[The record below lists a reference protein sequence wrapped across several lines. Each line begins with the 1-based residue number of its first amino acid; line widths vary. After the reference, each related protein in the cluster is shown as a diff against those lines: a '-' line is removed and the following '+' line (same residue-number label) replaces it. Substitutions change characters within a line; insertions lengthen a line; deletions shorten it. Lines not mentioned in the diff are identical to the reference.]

1 MNTTNVGV
9 VGGGLMGSEIA
20 LTVARH
26 LGCKVVIRDISDEAL
41 AKSKDTVF
49 KVASRTVRRNEA
61 TDEEAADWL
70 RRISYVTKIEDVAAG
85 QPEVVIEA
93 VFEDLALKQELF
105 AELDRLVPPTAI
117 LCTNTSALPVTSIA
131 VRTQNP
137 QRVVGTHFFNP
148 ASIMKL
154 VEMVRGYYTSD
165 DTVERTK
172 ELCRSIGKEPVV
184 CKDSPGFITSRL
196 MAPILMEAVR
206 CLQEEL
212 ASVED
217 IDKAM
222 KLAYNHPIGPFEF
235 LDLVGLDTMVKVLDE
250 MTKTMGSQWLAP
262 PLMRQ
267 LVAAGRMGR
276 KAGKGFYEYDK
287 LKPR

>member
-1 MNTTNVGV
+1 MDVKNVGV
-9 VGGGLMGSEIA
+9 IGGGLMGSEIA

-26 LGCKVVIRDISDEAL
+26 LGCNVVIRDVSDEAL
-41 AKSKDTVF
+41 ANSRATIS
-49 KVASRTVRRNEA
+49 KVASRTVRRKEA
-61 TDEEAADWL
+61 TEDEAANWL
-70 RRISYVTKIEDVAAG
+70 KRISYVTKVEDVAAA

-93 VFEDLALKQELF
+93 VFEDMSLKQGVF
-105 AELDRLVPPTAI
+105 ADLDRLTSPGVL
-117 LCTNTSALPVTSIA
+117 LCTNTSALPITSIA
-131 VRTQNP
+131 AKTQHP
-137 QRVVGTHFFNP
+137 ERVVGTHFFNP

-165 DTVERTK
+165 DTVERAK
-172 ELCRSIGKEPVV
+172 AFCKSIGKESVV

-196 MAPILMEAVR
+196 MAPILLEAVR
-206 CLQEEL
+206 CLQEGV
-212 ASVED
+212 ASAED

-250 MTKTMGSQWLAP
+250 MSKTMGSQWLAP

-267 LVAAGRMGR
+267 LVAAGRLGR
-276 KAGKGFYEYDK
+276 KTGKGFYDYSK
-287 LKPR
+287 

>member
-1 MNTTNVGV
+1 MDVKNVGV
-9 VGGGLMGSEIA
+9 IGGGLMGSEIA

-26 LGCKVVIRDISDEAL
+26 LGCNVVIRDVSDEAL
-41 AKSKDTVF
+41 ANSRATIS
-49 KVASRTVRRNEA
+49 KVASRTVRRKEA
-61 TDEEAADWL
+61 TEDEAANWL
-70 RRISYVTKIEDVAAG
+70 KRISYVTKVEDIAAT

-93 VFEDLALKQELF
+93 VFEDMSLKQGVF
-105 AELDRLVPPTAI
+105 ADLDRLTSPGVL
-117 LCTNTSALPVTSIA
+117 LCTNTSALPITSIA
-131 VRTQNP
+131 AKTQHP
-137 QRVVGTHFFNP
+137 ERIVGTHFFNP

-165 DTVERTK
+165 DTVERAK
-172 ELCRSIGKEPVV
+172 AFCKSIGKESVV

-196 MAPILMEAVR
+196 MAPILLEAVR
-206 CLQEEL
+206 CLQEGV
-212 ASVED
+212 ASAED

-250 MTKTMGSQWLAP
+250 MSKSMGSQWLAP

-267 LVAAGRMGR
+267 LVAAGRLGR
-276 KAGKGFYEYDK
+276 KTGKGFYDYSK
-287 LKPR
+287 

>member
-1 MNTTNVGV
+1 MDVKNVGV
-9 VGGGLMGSEIA
+9 IGGGLMGSEIA

-26 LGCKVVIRDISDEAL
+26 LGCNVVIRDVSDEAL
-41 AKSKDTVF
+41 AKSRDTIS
-49 KVASRTVRRNEA
+49 KVASRTVRRKEA
-61 TDEEAADWL
+61 TEDEAANWL
-70 RRISYVTKIEDVAAG
+70 KRISYVTKVEDVAAA

-93 VFEDLALKQELF
+93 VFEDMSLKQGVF
-105 AELDRLVPPTAI
+105 ADLDRLTSPGVL
-117 LCTNTSALPVTSIA
+117 LCTNTSALPITSIA
-131 VRTQNP
+131 AKTQHP
-137 QRVVGTHFFNP
+137 ERIVGTHFFNP

-172 ELCRSIGKEPVV
+172 AFCKSIGKESVV

-196 MAPILMEAVR
+196 MAPILLEAVR
-206 CLQEEL
+206 CLQEGV
-212 ASVED
+212 ASAED

-250 MTKTMGSQWLAP
+250 MSKTMGSQWLAP

-267 LVAAGRMGR
+267 LVAAGRLGR
-276 KAGKGFYEYDK
+276 KTGKGFYDYSK
-287 LKPR
+287 

>member
-1 MNTTNVGV
+1 MDVKNVGV
-9 VGGGLMGSEIA
+9 IGGGLMGSEIA

-26 LGCKVVIRDISDEAL
+26 LGCNVVIRDVSDEAL
-41 AKSKDTVF
+41 ANSRATIS
-49 KVASRTVRRNEA
+49 KVASRTVRRKEA
-61 TDEEAADWL
+61 TEDEAADWL
-70 RRISYVTKIEDVAAG
+70 KRISYVTKVDDVAAA

-93 VFEDLALKQELF
+93 VFEDMSLKQGVF
-105 AELDRLVPPTAI
+105 ADLDRLTSPDVL
-117 LCTNTSALPVTSIA
+117 LCTNTSALPITSIA
-131 VRTQNP
+131 AKTQHP
-137 QRVVGTHFFNP
+137 ERIVGTHFFNP

-172 ELCRSIGKEPVV
+172 AFCKSIGKEPVV

-196 MAPILMEAVR
+196 MAPILLEAIR
-206 CLQEEL
+206 CLQEGV
-212 ASVED
+212 ASAED

-250 MTKTMGSQWLAP
+250 MSKTMGSQWLAP

-267 LVAAGRMGR
+267 LVAAGRLGR
-276 KAGKGFYEYDK
+276 KTGKGFYDYSK
-287 LKPR
+287 

>member
-1 MNTTNVGV
+1 MDVKNVGV
-9 VGGGLMGSEIA
+9 IGGGLMGSEIA

-26 LGCKVVIRDISDEAL
+26 LGCNVVIRDVSNEAL
-41 AKSKDTVF
+41 AKSRDTIA

-61 TDEEAADWL
+61 TEDEAANWVK
-70 RRISYVTKIEDVAAG
+70 RISYVTKVEDVAAA

-93 VFEDLALKQELF
+93 VFEDMSLKQGVF
-105 AELDRLVPPTAI
+105 ADLDRLTSPGVL
-117 LCTNTSALPVTSIA
+117 LCTNTSALPITSIA
-131 VRTQNP
+131 AKTQHP
-137 QRVVGTHFFNP
+137 ERIVGTHFFNP

-165 DTVERTK
+165 DTVERAK
-172 ELCRSIGKEPVV
+172 AFCKSIGKESVV

-196 MAPILMEAVR
+196 MAPILLEAVR
-206 CLQEEL
+206 CLQEGV
-212 ASVED
+212 ASAED

-250 MTKTMGSQWLAP
+250 MSNTMGSQWLAP

-267 LVAAGRMGR
+267 LVAAGRLGR
-276 KAGKGFYEYDK
+276 KTGKGFYDYSK
-287 LKPR
+287 

>member
-1 MNTTNVGV
+1 MDVKNVGV
-9 VGGGLMGSEIA
+9 IGGGLMGSEIA
-20 LTVARH
+20 LIVARH
-26 LGCKVVIRDISDEAL
+26 LGCNVVIRDVSDEAL
-41 AKSKDTVF
+41 AKSRDTIS
-49 KVASRTVRRNEA
+49 KVASRTVRRKEA
-61 TDEEAADWL
+61 TEDEAANWL
-70 RRISYVTKIEDVAAG
+70 KRISYVTKVEDVAAA

-93 VFEDLALKQELF
+93 VFEDMSLKQGVF
-105 AELDRLVPPTAI
+105 ADLDRLTSPGVL
-117 LCTNTSALPVTSIA
+117 LCTNTSALPITSIA
-131 VRTQNP
+131 AKTQHP
-137 QRVVGTHFFNP
+137 ERIVGTHFFNP

-172 ELCRSIGKEPVV
+172 AFCKSIGKESVV

-196 MAPILMEAVR
+196 MAPILLEAVR
-206 CLQEEL
+206 CLQEGV
-212 ASVED
+212 ASAED

-250 MTKTMGSQWLAP
+250 MSKTMGSQWLAP

-267 LVAAGRMGR
+267 LVAAGRLGR
-276 KAGKGFYEYDK
+276 KTGKGFYDYSK
-287 LKPR
+287 